1 MKKQSHTGC
10 AGVPSARPMTGART
24 GSRVARIRATRVPA
38 GIRPTGCAGV
48 LAGIRP
54 TGCAGVPA
62 GIRPTGCA
70 GVPAGIR
77 RAAPVLPL
85 LLLLTCAPVPDSAPT
100 TAPTA
105 EPPWNVVLFL
115 ADDLAWNQVGYHG
128 TTFYE
133 TPNIDAVAAA
143 GMTFSNAYSANPVC
157 SPTRA
162 SLMTG
167 KNPARLQITDYI
179 PGSPYPY
186 ARLLRPAEVPG
197 LPLEEVTIAELFK
210 SQGYATG
217 HFGKWHLNVDKEYVP
232 GRPMDPGSQGFDD
245 ILTTV
250 KPEYE
255 DDPLGDAHHAREI
268 TERSLAFLDANR
280 EQPFFLYV
288 THHVVH
294 RPLLEDPK
302 LIAKYEAKP
311 KASDPVNNPI
321 MGAMI
326 ETMDTGFGQILD
338 RIEEHGLTERTI
350 VIFYSDNGGFEQLQ
364 AQDPFRGGKAMIWE
378 GGIRVP
384 MAVKWPG
391 VVEPGSTND
400 ELITS
405 DDFFPT
411 IAGILDVDE
420 LPADIDGLSLLPVLD
435 GSGALDRDT
444 LYFHYPHYHHLGY
457 MPAGAIRQG
466 DHKLIEWFEGS
477 IAGIGPAVSLFD
489 LKADPGETTDL
500 AADKPEL
507 AESLLQQLVAWR
519 QQIGAGEMTINPGFE
534 KARHDWRFV
543 DEHGGDAR

>member
-1 MKKQSHTGC
+1 MTQLHTGSAGC
-10 AGVPSARPMTGART
+10 AGLLTRLPPKAATESPPAKPATLFTGLRRSA
-24 GSRVARIRATRVPA
+24 ATPA
-38 GIRPTGCAGV
+38 GGSEDPRTQRTAVGM
-48 LAGIRP
+48 
-54 TGCAGVPA
+54 
-62 GIRPTGCA
+62 
-70 GVPAGIR
+70 
-77 RAAPVLPL
+77 AALSL
-85 LLLLTCAPVPDSAPT
+85 LLLALAACTPAPDSTP
-100 TAPTA
+100 PTA
-105 EPPWNVVLFL
+105 TTPTADATGPWNVVLFL

-133 TPNIDAVAAA
+133 TPTIDAVAAA
-143 GMTFSNAYSANPVC
+143 GMQFSNAYSANPVC

-197 LPLEEVTIAELFK
+197 LPLEEVTLAELFK
-210 SQGYATG
+210 AQGYATG

-232 GRPMDPGSQGFDD
+232 GRPMDPASQGFDD

-280 EQPFFLYV
+280 DRPFFLYV

-311 KASDPVNNPI
+311 GADDPVNNPI

-384 MAVKWPG
+384 LAVKWPG
-391 VVEPGSTND
+391 VVEPGTVSD

-411 IAGILDVDE
+411 IADILDVDE
-420 LPADIDGLSLLPVLD
+420 LPDDIDGLNFLPVLD
-435 GSGALDRDT
+435 GSGSLDRDT

-457 MPAGAIRQG
+457 MPASAIRQG
-466 DHKLIEWFEGS
+466 DYKLIEWFEGT
-477 IAGIGPAVSLFD
+477 IAGVGPAVSLFN
-489 LKADPGETTDL
+489 LKDDPGETTDL
-500 AADKPEL
+500 SAEKPEL
-507 AESLLQQLVAWR
+507 ADSLLQQLAAWR
-519 QQIGAGEMTINPGFE
+519 QEVGAGEMTINPAYE

>member
-1 MKKQSHTGC
+1 MLVGRTESGVRGKEGVNVMEQHNGRPCPCRC
-10 AGVPSARPMTGART
+10 AGL
-24 GSRVARIRATRVPA
+24 
-38 GIRPTGCAGV
+38 
-48 LAGIRP
+48 LAGTKRD
-54 TGCAGVPA
+54 AA
-62 GIRPTGCA
+62 K
-70 GVPAGIR
+70 R
-77 RAAPVLPL
+77 RARVFPALSL
-85 LLLLTCAPVPDSAPT
+85 LLLAACAAPDAAPPADAT
-100 TAPTA
+100 PET
-105 EPPWNVVLFL
+105 PWNVVLFL

-133 TPNIDAVAAA
+133 TPTIDAVAAA

-197 LPLEEVTIAELFK
+197 LPLEEVTLAELFK

-232 GRPMDPGSQGFDD
+232 GRPMDPESQGFDD
-245 ILTTV
+245 VLTTV

-268 TERSLAFLDANR
+268 TDRSLAFLDANR
-280 EQPFFLYV
+280 DNPFFLYV

-311 KASDPVNNPI
+311 GADDPVNSPI

-384 MAVKWPG
+384 LAVKWPG
-391 VVEPGSTND
+391 VVEPGSASD
-400 ELITS
+400 ELVIS

-411 IAGILDVDE
+411 IADILGVDE

-457 MPAGAIRQG
+457 KPAGAIRQG
-466 DHKLIEWFEGS
+466 DYKLIEWFEGT
-477 IAGIGPAVSLFD
+477 IGGVGQGTGEVRLGPAPRNREHGPMLSLYN
-489 LKADPGETTDL
+489 LKDDPGETRDIVG
-500 AADKPEL
+500 KHPERTMRMW
-507 AESLLQQLVAWR
+507 AELTAWR
-519 QQIGAGEMTINPGFE
+519 YRVGAGEMTVNRGYE